1 MAASAGRADFA
12 VQAKILLLG
21 DSATGKTSLLNRY
34 SDDKFSSSFIATVG
48 VDYKSKIESISAA
61 DGSKTKV
68 KLQIWDTAGQERFR
82 TISLS
87 FLRGAHGIALVF
99 AITDRRSFEHVR
111 DWMAQVKEQTEG
123 VPMVLIANK
132 ADMEDSREV
141 AAEEAKAA
149 AASLG
154 LEIFFAS
161 AKTGENVREAFLR
174 LGQMASE
181 KALAARAA
189 AGHPTAAGGA
199 GGAPVASA
207 AASGSVD
214 LKATPAAGAGG
225 ANGCSC

>member
-1 MAASAGRADFA
+1 MTHAANSMLYCVGH
-12 VQAKILLLG
+12 L
-21 DSATGKTSLLNRY
+21 TSLMLRGLLCRVRPLLAR
-34 SDDKFSSSFIATVG
+34 S
-48 VDYKSKIESISAA
+48 
-61 DGSKTKV
+61 
-68 KLQIWDTAGQERFR
+68 FR

-132 ADMEDSREV
+132 SDMEDSREV
-141 AAEEAKAA
+141 ASEEARAA

-189 AGHPTAAGGA
+189 AGHPAAAGGA
-199 GGAPVASA
+199 GAPVASPGA
-207 AASGSVD
+207 GTVD
-214 LKATPAAGAGG
+214 LKATPAPGAAGA
-225 ANGCSC
+225 AGCSC

>member
-1 MAASAGRADFA
+1 M
-12 VQAKILLLG
+12 
-21 DSATGKTSLLNRY
+21 
-34 SDDKFSSSFIATVG
+34 
-48 VDYKSKIESISAA
+48 
-61 DGSKTKV
+61 
-68 KLQIWDTAGQERFR
+68 
-82 TISLS
+82 
-87 FLRGAHGIALVF
+87 F

-189 AGHPTAAGGA
+189 AGHPAGGAAGGA

-207 AASGSVD
+207 GSGSVD